1 MRVVVR
7 TRTLAARHSH
17 TRPMNTLTQSRNA
30 IRHLLNQHDPADAM
44 ATYYAFHHADG
55 KTHLVTSPAEGDRA
69 QGYVAVS
76 RTGYDLFRPF
86 LTMRL
91 PLADFGLCRELMAT
105 ALPAETAVIA
115 QIPASHFPLMQAL
128 FHIESAQEMALYQ
141 LPTRELADGRF
152 QPEIS
157 LMVTR
162 TLHANG
168 LPGFNIR
175 NQAGDPVAAA
185 AMNWQS
191 PYFAELSINTKP
203 GYRRQGWGR
212 SVLAAMVEH
221 VLENGRLPLYVA
233 AEDNDASIALARK
246 VGFVRNGAT
255 VVFFQGALR
264 AF

>member
-1 MRVVVR
+1 
-7 TRTLAARHSH
+7 
-17 TRPMNTLTQSRNA
+17 MNTLAQQRNA

-44 ATYYAFHHADG
+44 ATYYAFHHADA
-55 KTHLVTSPAEGDRA
+55 KTHLVTSPAESDRA
-69 QGYVAVS
+69 QGYVAIS

-91 PLADFGLCRELMAT
+91 PLENLDVCRELMT
-105 ALPAETAVIA
+105 RALPAETAVIA
-115 QIPASHFPLMQAL
+115 QIPASYFPLMQAL

-141 LPTRELADGRF
+141 LKDGNF
-152 QPEIS
+152 EPEIS
-157 LMVTR
+157 LMVTQSR
-162 TLHANG
+162 SPSG
-168 LPGFNIR
+168 LPRFSIR

-191 PYFAELSINTKP
+191 PYFAELSINTKA

-212 SVLAAMVEH
+212 SVLAAMVAH

-246 VGFVRNGAT
+246 VGFVRSGAT
-255 VVFFQGALR
+255 VVFFQGTLR
-264 AF
+264 TF